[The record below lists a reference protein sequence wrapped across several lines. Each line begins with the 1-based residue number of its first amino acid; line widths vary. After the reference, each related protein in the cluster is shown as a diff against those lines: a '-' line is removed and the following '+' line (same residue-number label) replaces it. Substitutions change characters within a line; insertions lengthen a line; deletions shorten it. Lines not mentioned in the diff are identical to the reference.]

1 MINWQQLFSLQYLL
15 PGILMTPRGS
25 SDIAPRGLTIIRE
38 HTLHFV
44 KYLMS
49 QQGEGSHDAVEV
61 LVQHIALR
69 VPERAEFRHKASP
82 V

>member
-1 MINWQQLFSLQYLL
+1 ML

-44 KYLMS
+44 KHLMS
-49 QQGEGSHDAVEV
+49 VLGNTCHDAVEV
-61 LVQHIALR
+61 LIQHIALR
-69 VPERAEFRHKASP
+69 VPERAEFRHKG
-82 V
+82 